1 MIVSSDVE
9 YWLKQANLPLPDRIG
24 KAPEELLAYVAKV
37 NNCTSAD
44 QLPAQVELNPDF
56 LNDIRAAIADMPPVV
71 LQLLDKPLLGVCLG
85 RGLGSSA
92 VTDVVTSPDG
102 QILGL
107 VTLMDAD
114 AFLGRTANDWASWKE
129 NTPFL
134 PGSAFQV
141 HLQIE
146 AAENDNRKN
155 AMQFL
160 LLHEFGHVLTANS
173 EFLPDWWIGSQKFR
187 STEEY
192 SFLSLSW
199 QIAMNG
205 DIIPLLRHDFEH
217 RKNLHFY
224 SDQQVDGDLI
234 PSIYKALEKTGFS
247 SLYAATNAYDD
258 FAEAFAMYVH
268 SVMMGKPYR
277 LSIRSGD
284 EIIMEVA
291 DYWSSPRA
299 RSRKQLFAEYLR
311 N

>member
-1 MIVSSDVE
+1 VIISSDVE
-9 YWLKQANLPLPDRIG
+9 YWLNQANLPLPDRIG
-24 KAPEELLAYVAKV
+24 NASEELLAYVAKV
-37 NNCTSAD
+37 NNTPAD
-44 QLPAQVELNPDF
+44 RKPVQAELNPDF
-56 LNDIRAAIADMPPVV
+56 LLDIRAAILDMPPAV
-71 LQLLDKPLLGVCLG
+71 LRLLEKPLLGVYLG
-85 RGLGSSA
+85 CGLGSSA
-92 VTDVVTSPDG
+92 VTDVIASPDG
-102 QILGL
+102 KVLGL

-134 PGSAFQV
+134 PGSDFQV

-146 AAENDNRKN
+146 APENDNRKN

-173 EFLPDWWIGSQKFR
+173 EFLPDWWIGSQKFK

-205 DIIPLLRHDFEH
+205 DIIPLLRHDFEY
-217 RKNLHFY
+217 RKDLRFY
-224 SDQQVDGDLI
+224 SDQQVAGDLI
-234 PSIYKALEKTGFS
+234 PGIYSALEKTGFS

-268 SVMMGKPYR
+268 SVMMGKPYQ

-284 EIIMEVA
+284 EVILEVG
-291 DYWSSPRA
+291 DYWSSPRS
-299 RSRKQLFAEYLR
+299 RSRKQLFAEYLAD
-311 N
+311 

>member
-37 NNCTSAD
+37 NKSTSAD
-44 QLPAQVELNPDF
+44 QLPAQAELNPDF
-56 LNDIRAAIADMPPVV
+56 LNDIRAAIVDMPPPV
-71 LQLLDKPLLGVCLG
+71 LQLLDKPLLGVYLG

-92 VTDVVTSPDG
+92 VTDVVAGPDG
-102 QILGL
+102 KVLGL

-134 PGSAFQV
+134 TGSAFQV

-146 AAENDNRKN
+146 TVENDNRKN

-160 LLHEFGHVLTANS
+160 LLHEFGHVMTANS
-173 EFLPDWWIGSQKFR
+173 EFLPDWWIGSQKFK

-224 SDQQVDGDLI
+224 SDQQVAGDLI
-234 PSIYKALEKTGFS
+234 PDIYKALEKTGFS

-299 RSRKQLFAEYLR
+299 RSRKQLFAEYLG

>member
-9 YWLKQANLPLPDRIG
+9 YWLKQASLPLLDRIG
-24 KAPEELLAYVAKV
+24 NASEELLAYVAKV
-37 NNCTSAD
+37 NNTPAD
-44 QLPAQVELNPDF
+44 LGLIQAKLNPDF
-56 LNDIRAAIADMPPVV
+56 LNDIRTAIADMPPAV
-71 LQLLDKPLLGVCLG
+71 LRLLDKPLLGVYLG
-85 RGLGSSA
+85 HGLGSSA
-92 VTDVVTSPDG
+92 VTDVVSDPDG
-102 QILGL
+102 KILGV

-114 AFLGRTANDWASWKE
+114 AFLCRTANDWASWKE

-141 HLQIE
+141 SLQIE
-146 AAENDNRKN
+146 TPENDHRKN

-187 STEEY
+187 STDEY

-205 DIIPLLRHDFEH
+205 DIIPLLRHDFEY
-217 RKNLHFY
+217 RKNLRFY
-224 SDQQVDGDLI
+224 SDQQVAGDLI
-234 PSIYKALEKTGFS
+234 PGIYQAMEKTGFS

-268 SVMMGKPYR
+268 SVMMGKPYQ

-284 EIIMEVA
+284 AIVMEVA

-299 RSRKQLFAEYLR
+299 RSRKQLLADYLSG
-311 N
+311 